1 MEVEV
6 EVVDMI
12 QGTAKVYI
20 ENSRINIDLSRDKV
34 FASENGHL
42 ICICKYSFTVESLFS
57 LRKASRWK

>member
-20 ENSRINIDLSRDKV
+20 ENSLINIESSRDKV

-42 ICICKYSFTVESLFS
+42 ICICK
-57 LRKASRWK
+57 